1 MVFCLS
7 DEHFPFKGYQVI
19 NEYFVFVLYQQMLGV
34 QSNDQTM
41 MIKQIVGG
49 SFLCHSD

>member
-7 DEHFPFKGYQVI
+7 DEHLPFKGSQVI
-19 NEYFVFVLYQQMLGV
+19 NEYLIFVLCRQMLGV